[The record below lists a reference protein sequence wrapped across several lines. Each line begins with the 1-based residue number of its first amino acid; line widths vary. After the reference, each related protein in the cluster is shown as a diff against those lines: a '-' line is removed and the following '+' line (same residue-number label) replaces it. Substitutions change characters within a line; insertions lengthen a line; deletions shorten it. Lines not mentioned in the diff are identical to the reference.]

1 MGKLYDELSH
11 IIEYRPD
18 AEVEKQADKW
28 CKTLY
33 KVLDFNNVFPTMM
46 LLFVLFLYWF
56 GGIKGCV
63 LFVVLIT
70 TFVICYKSYNGRNK
84 AWTMNMMNECDF
96 NKILTVNMTIA
107 RNARRSRDRKN
118 LLPGIGNTLFYLGR
132 FEEAKKVADLYKK
145 NENNSVSD
153 WYRVTL
159 CAIIAGYEMDREIV
173 ERCIKELEELMPR
186 VEKTNKTQEYE
197 SIKSILPKMDAEEK
211 GDYAKAKELMILS
224 ENATQLDKVRI
235 NYGLYKVA
243 KVAGLDDEAAK
254 HRDFVLENGGDT
266 FYKREL
272 ESVG

>member
-1 MGKLYDELSH
+1 MGKLYDELTH
-11 IIEYRPD
+11 IIEYKPD

-70 TFVICYKSYNGRNK
+70 TFVICYKSYNGRK
-84 AWTMNMMNECDF
+84 KVWTMKMMNECDF

-159 CAIIAGYEMDREIV
+159 CAIIAGYEMDRETV
-173 ERCIKELEELMPR
+173 ERCIKELEELMPQ

-211 GDYAKAKELMILS
+211 GDYAKAKELMTLS
-224 ENATQLDKVRI
+224 ENATKLDKVRI

-243 KVAGLDDEAAK
+243 KVAGLDDEATK